1 MLQKL
6 TKPVNLIFIFSTI
19 IIFILSLV
27 YATDYEMIMVDT
39 NTLPQGVLDLRAAV
53 QSANNMIFY
62 LSIIGFVCFIVLQ
75 IVGNGYRK
83 KTFLSNLICGVVLP
97 VIIIIFAV
105 VTIVSIANVPSV
117 QSANIDAIT
126 SFRERYHLLPPS
138 NTMNYL
144 SIICSIIYILFMASY
159 VVYTVVKYLQTN
171 KKTSEKVV
179 VEHAN

>member
-97 VIIIIFAV
+97 VII
-105 VTIVSIANVPSV
+105 S
-117 QSANIDAIT
+117 
-126 SFRERYHLLPPS
+126 
-138 NTMNYL
+138 
-144 SIICSIIYILFMASY
+144 
-159 VVYTVVKYLQTN
+159 
-171 KKTSEKVV
+171 
-179 VEHAN
+179 